1 MANRYGRFPSEV
13 EPAER
18 AQTMAEFLLENPPQA
33 STPELQAK
41 QERLLRMLAGS
52 SSAGPPVG
60 STEAAPE

>member
-1 MANRYGRFPSEV
+1 MANRDELCSCQV
-13 EPAER
+13 DPAELAKTI
-18 AQTMAEFLLENPPQA
+18 AQHLLKNPPQA

-52 SSAGPPVG
+52 SSAAAPVG